1 MTKSQM
7 RGYLYEVLI
16 SHLLVQNNFKKC
28 KLHDGSID
36 CGLVSRDGEIQGRG
50 TRHQID
56 FVGVYTHYIPFVFPL
71 RLLAECKFW
80 KKKVD
85 KSFIRAYIGVHK
97 DISENYL
104 TSEMNNKNRFLDI
117 PIIFSAND
125 FDGEAVKLAW
135 AQGINLVSHSRVPIL
150 KDILE
155 FIKIIVDTVPENKY
169 KDLKRFVEG
178 LIEGS
183 VPEKTSFIDIVK
195 DIITKYLNHNE
206 FNRLLTV
213 VRDME
218 IQTFIFATNEKGI
231 LINLVSFDDF
241 PDELFSGTDEVD
253 CSISFDEDSSD
264 ENERVF
270 FIKLNKDEQDRKFYF
285 QANNELM
292 KEGFSQLTE
301 EDRINLKMRYFSKLS
316 IIKEINGLSRLIT
329 LNVNFETVR
338 DDIIVEKVEKVEG
351 QTPNR

>member
-28 KLHDGSID
+28 RFDDRSMN

-56 FVGVYTHYIPFVFPL
+56 FVGVYTHYIPFIFPL

-80 KKKVD
+80 KRKVD

-104 TSEMNNKNRFLDI
+104 ASEMENKNRFLDI

-135 AQGINLVSHSRVPIL
+135 TQGINLVSHSRVPIL

-155 FIKIIVDTVPENKY
+155 FIQIIVDSVPENEY
-169 KDLKRFVEG
+169 RNLREFVSE
-178 LIEGS
+178 LIEG
-183 VPEKTSFIDIVK
+183 FISSENNFGNIV
-195 DIITKYLNHNE
+195 DSILN
-206 FNRLLTV
+206 
-213 VRDME
+213 
-218 IQTFIFATNEKGI
+218 
-231 LINLVSFDDF
+231 
-241 PDELFSGTDEVD
+241 
-253 CSISFDEDSSD
+253 
-264 ENERVF
+264 
-270 FIKLNKDEQDRKFYF
+270 
-285 QANNELM
+285 
-292 KEGFSQLTE
+292 
-301 EDRINLKMRYFSKLS
+301 
-316 IIKEINGLSRLIT
+316 
-329 LNVNFETVR
+329 
-338 DDIIVEKVEKVEG
+338 
-351 QTPNR
+351 

>member
-28 KLHDGSID
+28 RLDDRSMN

-80 KKKVD
+80 KRKVD

-104 TSEMNNKNRFLDI
+104 ASEMENKNRFLDI

-135 AQGINLVSHSRVPIL
+135 TQGINLVSHSRVPIL
-150 KDILE
+150 KNIFE
-155 FIKIIVDTVPENKY
+155 FIQVIVDAIPESEY
-169 KDLKRFVEG
+169 RDLRRFVERV
-178 LIEGS
+178 IEDI
-183 VPEKTSFIDIVK
+183 VPDETSFIEIVNN
-195 DIITKYLNHNE
+195 IITNYPNHDE
-206 FNRLLTV
+206 FNHLLTE

-218 IQTFIFATNEKGI
+218 IKTFLFATNEKGI

-241 PDELFSGTDEVD
+241 PDELFSETDEVD
-253 CSISFDEDSSD
+253 CS
-264 ENERVF
+264 
-270 FIKLNKDEQDRKFYF
+270 Y
-285 QANNELM
+285 
-292 KEGFSQLTE
+292 GFM
-301 EDRINLKMRYFSKLS
+301 RIVVMKMREFFLF
-316 IIKEINGLSRLIT
+316 NLIEM
-329 LNVNFETVR
+329 NRIENF
-338 DDIIVEKVEKVEG
+338 IFKQIM
-351 QTPNR
+351 N

>member
-28 KLHDGSID
+28 KLHDESMD

-104 TSEMNNKNRFLDI
+104 ASEMNNKNRFLDI

-135 AQGINLVSHSRVPIL
+135 VQGINLVSHSRVPIL
-150 KDILE
+150 KDILK
-155 FIKIIVDTVPENKY
+155 FIQIIVDTVPESEYRN
-169 KDLKRFVEG
+169 
-178 LIEGS
+178 LIEFVS
-183 VPEKTSFIDIVK
+183 RILTEILPLEQNFLNIVK
-195 DIITKYLNHNE
+195 RIVNNYPNLNE
-206 FNRLLTV
+206 FTNLLSE
-213 VRDME
+213 VRDMK
-218 IQTFIFATNEKGI
+218 IKTFIFATNEKGI
-231 LINLVSFDDF
+231 LINLVSFEEF
-241 PDELFSGTDEVD
+241 PDELFNETDEVD
-253 CSISFDEDSSD
+253 CSIWFYEDSSD

-270 FIKLNKDEQDRKFYF
+270 FIRLNNDEQDRKFYF

-292 KEGFSQLTE
+292 KEGFSQSTE
-301 EDRINLKMRYFSKLS
+301 EDRINSKKRYFSKLS

-338 DDIIVEKVEKVEG
+338 DDIIVG
-351 QTPNR
+351 

>member
-1 MTKSQM
+1 MRKSQM

-28 KLHDGSID
+28 TLDD
-36 CGLVSRDGEIQGRG
+36 ANMACGLVSRDGEIQGRG

-56 FVGVYTHYIPFVFPL
+56 FVGVYTHYIPFVYPI
-71 RLLAECKFW
+71 RLLAECKYW

-104 TSEMNNKNRFLDI
+104 ASEMNNKNRFLDI

-135 AQGINLVSHSRVPIL
+135 AQGINLVSHSRIPIL
-150 KDILE
+150 KNILE
-155 FIKIIVDTVPENKY
+155 FIKIIVDTIPENEY
-169 KDLKRFVEG
+169 ENLRRFVEG
-178 LIEGS
+178 VIEGI
-183 VPEKTSFIDIVK
+183 VLAETSFIDIVNS
-195 DIITKYLNHNE
+195 ITTNYPNHNE
-206 FNRLLTV
+206 FNTLLTDI
-213 VRDME
+213 RDMK
-218 IQTFIFATNEKGI
+218 IKTFLFATNEKGI
-231 LINLVSFDDF
+231 LINLVSFDEF
-241 PDELFSGTDEVD
+241 PDELFNETDEVD
-253 CSISFDEDSSD
+253 CSILFYEDSSD

-270 FIKLNKDEQDRKFYF
+270 FIRLNEDENDRKFYF

-292 KEGFSQLTE
+292 KEGFSQLNL
-301 EDRINLKMRYFSKLS
+301 EDRIHLKMGYFSKLS
-316 IIKEINGLSRLIT
+316 IIKNINGLSRLIT

-338 DDIIVEKVEKVEG
+338 EDLILE
-351 QTPNR
+351 